1 MELPRIGSVNNISA
15 EKDEPEVFYSFT
27 SFTYPE
33 TIFRLDTNKNQSTLY
48 FAPETDFKSA
58 NYESKQVFYQ
68 SKDGTQIP
76 MTVTYKKE

>member
-1 MELPRIGSVNNISA
+1 MELPGIGSVNNISA

-48 FAPETDFKSA
+48 FAPETDFNSA

-76 MTVTYKKE
+76 MTVTYKKG